1 MVERSKGP
9 RSKGTRKIKPKHSG
23 ISRFFKEYKIGQK
36 VLIKIDA
43 SIHKGMPHHRFH
55 GKIGEV
61 IGKRGEAY
69 ILKVLDGKKEKI
81 LFVNPAHIEEI
92 K

>member
-1 MVERSKGP
+1 MVERSKGL
-9 RSKGTRKIKPKHSG
+9 RSKLTRKIKPKYSG
-23 ISRFFKEYKIGQK
+23 LSRFFKEYKIGQK

-43 SIHKGMPHHRFH
+43 SFHKGMPSAKFH
-55 GKIGEV
+55 GKIAQI
-61 IGKRGEAY
+61 IGKRGRSY
-69 ILKVLDGKKEKI
+69 ILKVLDGSKEKI